1 MRLTQAPHHV
11 IGPFSIP
18 LCLIL
23 TNTWIIGRGG
33 WVGGGIFKYMANV
46 SFHAC
51 ALIC

>member
-1 MRLTQAPHHV
+1 MRLAQAAHHV

-23 TNTWIIGRGG
+23 TNTWIIG
-33 WVGGGIFKYMANV
+33 WGGIFKYMANV